1 MIMYKLNMPI
11 INESNEKL
19 PTIKQ
24 LFKEIFGYTEEE
36 IQQFIKS
43 KFMCAV
49 VQNLTLETAQQIAE
63 IFYDNDIRIYL
74 SKQENETPIVWGRDL
89 GISLTK
95 NPPKE
100 HYCDEPLV
108 SREHLVNPLAQQ
120 EQERLENYVRQSRE
134 EIIQRNSTPT
144 ITCPYCK
151 STDCKKI
158 SGLSKA
164 GSVALWGIFALGKTT
179 KQFHCNSCKA
189 DF

>member
-1 MIMYKLNMPI
+1 MYRLNMPI

-19 PTIKQ
+19 SIIKQ
-24 LFKEIFGYTEEE
+24 LFKEVLGYTEVE
-36 IQQFIKS
+36 IQQFIKT

-74 SKQENETPIVWGRDL
+74 SKQENDIPIQWGRDL
-89 GISLTK
+89 GVCLTK

-108 SREHLVNPLAQQ
+108 SRDQLVNPHVQQ
-120 EQERLENYVRQSRE
+120 EQECLENYARQSRE
-134 EIIQRNSTPT
+134 EIIQRNTAPT

-179 KQFHCNSCKA
+179 KQWHCNNCKS